1 MDKIIGFIGSGNMAN
16 AMVGGIIN
24 ANLVPSINVVCSDHS
39 MAKLEN
45 MHKRYGITIA
55 TNNSEV
61 ASKSDIL
68 ILSVKPQFY
77 PEVINEIKDQVKE
90 NTIVVSIAAGQKIE
104 SIKNLFGKEI
114 KIVRAMPNTP
124 ALVAEGMAAL
134 SPCPMMLP
142 EELDLIC
149 NIFNSFGKC
158 EVVPEHLM
166 DAVTAVSGSSPAFIF
181 MVIEAMADAAVRE
194 GIPRDK
200 AYVFAAQTVLGS
212 AKMVLETGKHPAE
225 LKDMVCSPG
234 GTTIE
239 GVSVLEEN
247 GLRASMINAVRTATK
262 KSKDLS
268 K

>member
-16 AMVGGIIN
+16 AIVGGIIN

-39 MAKLEN
+39 MAKLEDFHN
-45 MHKRYGITIA
+45 RYGITIA
-55 TNNSEV
+55 TSNSEV
-61 ASKSDIL
+61 ANKSDIL

-90 NTIVVSIAAGQKIE
+90 NTIIVSIAAGQKIE
-104 SIKNLFGKEI
+104 TINKLFRKEV

-124 ALVAEGMAAL
+124 ALVAEGMTAL
-134 SPCPMMLP
+134 SPCPMVLP

-158 EVVPEHLM
+158 EVVSEKLM
-166 DAVTAVSGSSPAFIF
+166 DVVTGLSGSSPAFIF
-181 MVIEAMADAAVRE
+181 MIIEAMADGAVLE
-194 GIPRDK
+194 GMPRDK
-200 AYVFAAQTVLGS
+200 AYKFAAQTVLGS
-212 AKMVLETGKHPAE
+212 AKMVLETGKHPAQ

-239 GVSVLEEN
+239 GVSVLEEK
-247 GLRASMINAVRTATK
+247 GLRASMIKAVQAATK

>member
-39 MAKLEN
+39 MAKLED
-45 MHKRYGITIA
+45 MHKRYGITTA
-55 TNNSEV
+55 SNNSEV
-61 ASKSDIL
+61 ANKSDIL

-77 PEVINEIKDQVKE
+77 PEVIDEIKDQVKE

-104 SIKNLFGKEI
+104 TINKLFGKEI

-124 ALVAEGMAAL
+124 ALVAEGMTAL
-134 SPCPMMLP
+134 SPCPMVLP

-158 EVVPEHLM
+158 EVVSEKLM
-166 DAVTAVSGSSPAFIF
+166 DVVTGLSGSSPAFIF
-181 MVIEAMADAAVRE
+181 MVIEAMADGAVLE
-194 GIPRDK
+194 GMPRDK
-200 AYVFAAQTVLGS
+200 AYKFAAQTVLGS